1 MEKLINDFSFGLFI
15 WQVLIFVGLIFLLKK
30 FAWKPIL
37 DAVNDREE
45 GIKSALESAENARKE
60 MQNLQADNQRV
71 LQEARLERDNM
82 LKEAREMKEQMV
94 ADAKNEA
101 QAQGQ
106 KMIDQAK
113 AAIETEKNAAMA
125 DLKLQVS
132 TLSLNIAE
140 KLLKEELSNKEAQT
154 KLVEKMLGDVKLN

>member
-1 MEKLINDFSFGLFI
+1 MDKLINDFSFGLFI

-45 GIKSALESAENARKE
+45 GIKNALLSAENARKE
-60 MQNLQADNQRV
+60 MQNLQADNQRI

-82 LKEAREMKEQMV
+82 LKDAREMKEKMV

-101 QAQGQ
+101 QAQGL
-106 KMIDQAK
+106 KMIEQAK
-113 AAIETEKNAAMA
+113 AAIESEKNAAMA
-125 DLKLQVS
+125 ELKLQVS
-132 TLSLNIAE
+132 TLSLSIAE
-140 KLLKEELSNKEAQT
+140 KILKDELSNKEAQT
-154 KLVEKMLGDVKLN
+154 KLVEKMLGDVKIN

>member
-37 DAVNDREE
+37 DAVNERED
-45 GIKSALESAENARKE
+45 GIKNALQSAENARKE

-82 LKEAREMKEQMV
+82 LKDAREMKEKMV

-101 QAQGQ
+101 QAQGL
-106 KMIDQAK
+106 KMIEQAK
-113 AAIETEKNAAMA
+113 AAIEGEKNAALA
-125 DLKLQVS
+125 ELKSQVA
-132 TLSLNIAE
+132 TLSLEIAE
-140 KLLKEELSNKEAQT
+140 KLLKDELSNKEAQV
-154 KLVEKMLGDVKLN
+154 KLVEKMLGDAKLN

>member
-1 MEKLINDFSFGLFI
+1 MDKLINDFSFGLFI
-15 WQVLIFVGLIFLLKK
+15 WQIVIFVGLILLLKK

-45 GIKSALESAENARKE
+45 GIKNALLSAENARKE
-60 MQNLQADNQRV
+60 MQNLQADNQRI

-82 LKEAREMKEQMV
+82 LKDAREMKEKMV

-101 QAQGQ
+101 QVQGL
-106 KMIDQAK
+106 KMIEQAK
-113 AAIETEKNAAMA
+113 AAIESEKNAAMA
-125 DLKLQVS
+125 ELKLQVS
-132 TLSLNIAE
+132 TLSLSIAE
-140 KLLKEELSNKEAQT
+140 KILKDELSNKEAQT

>member
-1 MEKLINDFSFGLFI
+1 MDKLINDFSFGLLI
-15 WQVLIFVGLIFLLKK
+15 WQIVIFVGLIFLLKK

-45 GIKSALESAENARKE
+45 GIKNALLSAENARKE
-60 MQNLQADNQRV
+60 MQNLQADNQRI

-82 LKEAREMKEQMV
+82 LKDAREIKEKMV

-101 QAQGQ
+101 QAQGL
-106 KMIDQAK
+106 KMIEQAK
-113 AAIETEKNAAMA
+113 AAIESEKNAAMA
-125 DLKLQVS
+125 ELKLQVS
-132 TLSLNIAE
+132 TLSLSIAE
-140 KLLKEELSNKEAQT
+140 KILKDELSNKEAQT

>member
-1 MEKLINDFSFGLFI
+1 MDKLINDFSFGLFI
-15 WQVLIFVGLIFLLKK
+15 WQIVIFVGLIFLLKK

-45 GIKSALESAENARKE
+45 GIKNALLSAENARKE
-60 MQNLQADNQRV
+60 MQNLQADNQRI

-82 LKEAREMKEQMV
+82 LKDAREIKEKMV

-101 QAQGQ
+101 QAQGL
-106 KMIDQAK
+106 KMIEQAK
-113 AAIETEKNAAMA
+113 AAIESEKNAAMA
-125 DLKLQVS
+125 ELKLQVS
-132 TLSLNIAE
+132 TLSLSIAE
-140 KLLKEELSNKEAQT
+140 KILKDELSNKEAQT

>member
-1 MEKLINDFSFGLFI
+1 MDKLINQLELGLFF

-45 GIKSALESAENARKE
+45 GIKNALESAENARKE
-60 MQNLQADNQRV
+60 MQNLQADNQRI

>member
-1 MEKLINDFSFGLFI
+1 MDKLINDFSFGLFI
-15 WQVLIFVGLIFLLKK
+15 WQVLIFVGLILLLKK

-37 DAVNDREE
+37 DSVNDREE
-45 GIKSALESAENARKE
+45 GIKNALLSAENAKKE
-60 MQNLQADNQRV
+60 MQNLQADNQRI

-82 LKEAREMKEQMV
+82 LKEAREMKEKMV
-94 ADAKNEA
+94 DDAKAEA

-106 KMIDQAK
+106 KMIEQAK
-113 AAIETEKNAAMA
+113 AAIQSEKNAAMA

-132 TLSLNIAE
+132 SLSVSIAE

-154 KLVEKMLGDVKLN
+154 KLVEKLLGDVKLN

>member
-1 MEKLINDFSFGLFI
+1 MEKLINQFELGLFF
-15 WQVLIFVGLIFLLKK
+15 WQILIFVGLIVLLKK

-45 GIKSALESAENARKE
+45 GIKNALLSAENARKE
-60 MQNLQADNQRV
+60 MQNLQADNQRI

-82 LKEAREMKEQMV
+82 LKDAREMKDKMV
-94 ADAKNEA
+94 EDAKNEA

-106 KMIDQAK
+106 KMIEQAK
-113 AAIETEKNAAMA
+113 AAIESEKNAAMA
-125 DLKLQVS
+125 ELKLQVS
-132 TLSLNIAE
+132 TLSLSIAE